1 MGDQDHGG
9 ALFAI
14 EGEEE
19 VEDGAAGGAVEIA
32 GGFVGEED
40 RRAKGEGAGEGD
52 ALLFAAGELDGVVV
66 EAAVES
72 DAGQEFAGTAT
83 AAAVAGEF
91 HRQQHILF
99 GGERRDQV
107 IALENEADFA
117 AADLRHLVLGEVGD
131 VFTIE
136 DHLAGAGRVE
146 AGEQAEQR
154 ALAAAG
160 RTHDGGE
167 LAARNEQVDALE
179 DIHAVSTGV
188 DGLGEA
194 ANFDQTFIMAVGAC
208 MRAVWWIAVAAVLTG
223 CSGKDE
229 PGPRSA
235 APSPVPST
243 PPASTEQI
251 DPRPAIVCFGDS
263 ITAGFGLEPGHAY
276 PELLQ
281 KDLDGR
287 KLKYRVVNMGVS
299 GDTSQDGL
307 GRMQLAIA
315 DKPAIVLLE
324 LGGNDGLRGIPI
336 DITRN
341 NLAQMIEAFQ
351 GAGAKVVLAGM
362 TLPPNYGQQ
371 YIEQFEKVYKDLA
384 AKYKVKLIPFL
395 LEGVG
400 GHTEFMQRDGLHPN
414 AAGAQKVEALVM
426 KSLEGLF

>member
-1 MGDQDHGG
+1 MGDQNHGG

-14 EGEEE
+14 EGEQE
-19 VEDGAAGGAVEIA
+19 VEDGVASSAIEIA

-40 RRAKGEGAGEGD
+40 RRVQCEGAGEGD
-52 ALLFAAGELDGVVV
+52 ALLLAAGKLDGVVV

-72 DAGQEFAGTAT
+72 DAGEQFARAGA

-91 HRQQHILF
+91 HGEEHVLF
-99 GGERRDQV
+99 GGESRDQV
-107 IALENEADFA
+107 IALEDEADFA

-131 VFTIE
+131 VFAIE
-136 DHLAGAGRVE
+136 DHLAGGGRVE
-146 AGEQAEQR
+146 TGEEAEQR
-154 ALAAAG
+154 ALAATG

-179 DIHAVSTGV
+179 DIHAVSAGV

-208 MRAVWWIAVAAVLTG
+208 MRAVWWIAIAAVLTG

-229 PGPRSA
+229 PAPRSA
-235 APSPVPST
+235 VPSPAAST

-251 DPRPAIVCFGDS
+251 DPRPALVCFGDS
-263 ITAGFGLEPGHAY
+263 ITAGFGLDAGRAY

-299 GDTSQDGL
+299 GDTTQDGL
-307 GRMQLAIA
+307 GRVQLAITE
-315 DKPAIVLLE
+315 KPAIVLLE

-384 AKYKVKLIPFL
+384 EKYKVKLIPFL

-414 AAGAQKVEALVM
+414 AAGAQKVEVVVM
-426 KSLEGLF
+426 KSLEGLL